1 MCADIII
8 AQGYEDVVL
17 VAPRG
22 GSDRGMDI
30 TFRNQR
36 GERGLACVTLRED
49 IMVKFKEDFSD
60 ALPKRRGRPLRSA
73 PKPCVRLVASH
84 GSSRMQ
90 SVVTDTPCR
99 VWHAFGRGNV
109 GEERTCC

>member
-1 MCADIII
+1 MFSQTVAALEKFDNQHEFERMCADILI

-49 IMVKFKEDFSD
+49 IMVKFKEDFSQ
-60 ALPKRRGRPLRSA
+60 RRARAIAS
-73 PKPCVRLVASH
+73 KFEEVREYDLNSW
-84 GSSRMQ
+84 R
-90 SVVTDTPCR
+90 
-99 VWHAFGRGNV
+99 
-109 GEERTCC
+109 

>member
-1 MCADIII
+1 MNNKNVIAFVIVFVVAII
-8 AQGYEDVVL
+8 AAIPL
-17 VAPRG
+17 STSISSA
-22 GSDRGMDI
+22 
-30 TFRNQR
+30 
-36 GERGLACVTLRED
+36 TLN
-49 IMVKFKEDFSD
+49 D

-90 SVVTDTPCR
+90 SVVIDTPCR
-99 VWHAFGRGNV
+99 IWHAFGRGNV